1 MVLTWK
7 SVERSFFLPLM
18 ASLTPRLKAAIFW
31 LWWRFE
37 KWWAWKDYRKS
48 YNRENVG
55 YDQNGSKDNFIC
67 DMRWKLR
74 KEVGGGEARQHPQC
88 DHIHK
93 IHSFFDQV
101 WPNLFL
107 VFLWK
112 SYNGWPK
119 VKPVSVHITMQL
131 PQLLFNVRGNHSEM
145 PIW

>member
-7 SVERSFFLPLM
+7 SVERSFFFPLM

-31 LWWRFE
+31 LWCRFE
-37 KWWAWKDYRKS
+37 KWWAWKDYRKGIQ
-48 YNRENVG
+48 RTFG
-55 YDQNGSKDNFIC
+55 
-67 DMRWKLR
+67 LR
-74 KEVGGGEARQHPQC
+74 SEWVKSQFHLWHEMKTKERGRGEARQHPQC